1 MNGMEEINLLL
12 GGGISVHATQ
22 HRGATPE
29 ELAERALD
37 KIISVG
43 GNTHPAIRDQAE
55 AYRENIRKVLMFYM
69 KEAVRAD
76 HVTLAHK
83 LREAGY
89 PELVKI
95 IDM

>member
-1 MNGMEEINLLL
+1 MNGMEEINLLF

-29 ELAERALD
+29 ELADRALD

-69 KEAVRAD
+69 KEAIRAER
-76 HVTLAHK
+76 VTLAHK
-83 LREAGY
+83 FKEAGH
-89 PELVKI
+89 PEMVKI
-95 IDM
+95 MDN

>member
-1 MNGMEEINLLL
+1 MNNMVDINLLL
-12 GGGISVHATQ
+12 GGGFRVEATQ

-29 ELAERALD
+29 ELAERALER
-37 KIISVG
+37 IISVG
-43 GNTHPAIRDQAE
+43 GTTHPAIRDQAE
-55 AYRENIRKVLMFYM
+55 AFKENIRQVLVFYM